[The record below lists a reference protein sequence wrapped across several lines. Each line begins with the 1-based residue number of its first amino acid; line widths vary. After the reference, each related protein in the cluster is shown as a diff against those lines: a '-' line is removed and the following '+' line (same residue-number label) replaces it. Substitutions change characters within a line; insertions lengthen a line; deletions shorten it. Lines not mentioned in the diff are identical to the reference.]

1 MSTQPSTEHIPVWT
15 AGDRFRK
22 AREDAGLT
30 QTELAEAIGVDRKTI
45 SAYELNDR
53 KRPMKMVV
61 AAWALRCGVPVW
73 WLLDGVGGRP
83 TDGQPA
89 HLLMP
94 SLPPFPPGIT
104 PKLTPAAA

>member
-1 MSTQPSTEHIPVWT
+1 MSTQPSNEHIPVWT

-30 QTELAEAIGVDRKTI
+30 QTELADAIGVDRKTI
-45 SAYELNDR
+45 SAYELDDR

-61 AAWALRCGVPVW
+61 NAWAMRCSVPVS
-73 WLLDGVGGRP
+73 WLLTGKASQP

-89 HLLMP
+89 HLLMR
-94 SLPPFPPGIT
+94 SLPPFVPGVAPT
-104 PKLTPAAA
+104 AA